1 MLEIKNTEI
10 EFIITV
16 DDKQI
21 NSADY
26 PYYEIYLKLSI
37 TFISGGVKYT
47 SIWGC
52 YNGEIKKFRAEL
64 TDLKDNNRNNTVV
77 FSPMNES
84 STLTI
89 EKITTPYE
97 TYILTLKL
105 FSSLNSETFIYS
117 KSILDQS
124 YLSGIIEGVSDL
136 LK

>member
-1 MLEIKNTEI
+1 MLAIKNPEI
-10 EFIITV
+10 ELTITV
-16 DDKQI
+16 DDTEI
-21 NSADY
+21 NSTDY

-37 TFISGGVKYT
+37 TFISVGVKYT

-52 YNGEIKKFRAEL
+52 YNGELEKFRAEL

-97 TYILTLKL
+97 TYILTLNL

>member
-16 DDKQI
+16 DDIQI
-21 NSADY
+21 NYADHS
-26 PYYEIYLKLSI
+26 YYERYLKILT
-37 TFISGGVKYT
+37 TFISDGVKY
-47 SIWGC
+47 SSAWGC
-52 YNGEIKKFRAEL
+52 YNGEIEKFRAEL
-64 TDLKDNNRNNTVV
+64 TDLKDNNRNNAVI
-77 FSPMNES
+77 FSPMNDS
-84 STLTI
+84 NTLTI

-124 YLSGIIEGVSDL
+124 YLPGIIEGVSDL